1 MFRYCLQ
8 FLLVLLFLP
17 CCGELYPQAAPAVG
31 YLEVKGSLIGTR
43 GKELERKAFY
53 LFGGFIEDDAGK
65 KALADTKKALLDRI
79 KATEVTS
86 RDCYFCQM
94 QASPALMAWLK
105 DWSCESPYCR
115 EITTDDIAKVPEFQK
130 AYKKGL
136 QKYPTKPAIAQKW
149 LTTNLEPYILEGFYL
164 HRRSLIKTL
173 LGDIQPV
180 QSTMTDGESVA
191 RFVDIPLKA
200 GEDAEVFLI
209 SNVLPIEVGEKSYVW
224 TCEVEIASNTSDP
237 LILKIPVNNRP
248 DKKCEVIVRDLPVCS
263 AASCNQK

>member
-8 FLLVLLFLP
+8 FLLVLLLLP
-17 CCGELYPQAAPAVG
+17 CCRELYPQAAPAVG
-31 YLEVKGSLIGTR
+31 YLEVKGSLIGTK
-43 GKELERKAFY
+43 GKELERKKFY
-53 LFGGFIEDDAGK
+53 LFGGFSDDDAGK
-65 KALADTKKALLDRI
+65 IALADTKKALLDRI

-86 RDCYFCQM
+86 RDCYFCQK

-105 DWSCESPYCR
+105 DWNCESPYCR
-115 EITTDDIAKVPEFQK
+115 EITTDDIAKVPEFQT

-149 LTTNLEPYILEGFYL
+149 LTTNLEPDILEGFYL
-164 HRRSLIKTL
+164 QRRSLIKTL
-173 LGDIQPV
+173 LGDIQPL
-180 QSTMTDGESVA
+180 QWAMTDGDSVA
-191 RFVDIPLKA
+191 RFVDIPLK
-200 GEDAEVFLI
+200 GEDAETFLI

-224 TCEVEIASNTSDP
+224 VCEVEIASNTSDP
-237 LILKIPVNNRP
+237 PSLKIPVNNRP